1 MWGGSIF
8 YTDPPFLH
16 LPRCHD
22 DDPCV
27 LLPDHLPK
35 ITDGCGQ
42 AALSGDVNLLVGGL
56 PQVVLQRSEVTEAVG
71 VTGQDTEKS
80 SRLRLRRRTRTLT

>member
-1 MWGGSIF
+1 MF

-22 DDPCV
+22 DDICV

-35 ITDGCGQ
+35 ITDGRGE

-56 PQVVLQRSEVTEAVG
+56 PQVVLQRSGMTKAVRVTR
-71 VTGQDTEKS
+71 QDTERS
-80 SRLRLRRRTRTLT
+80 SRSCLRRRTRTLT